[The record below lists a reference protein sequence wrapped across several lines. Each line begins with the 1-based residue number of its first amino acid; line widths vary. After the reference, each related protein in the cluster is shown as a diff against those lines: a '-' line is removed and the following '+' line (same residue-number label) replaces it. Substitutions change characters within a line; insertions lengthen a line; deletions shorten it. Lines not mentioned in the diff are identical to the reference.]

1 MEIKLPELQATFK
14 QLKQDSQ
21 AMANPQVRTAVEQL
35 EEMLSELELKSPSAA
50 PDTLFDPHVHMK
62 DLERLMSFIP
72 QIFDA
77 SPHREFLLQFLLKGA
92 STYRG
97 MGENERSR
105 RYSEQILTLTT
116 DGRYPKI
123 RAEAFRE
130 LGTHQ
135 FYQGRLNQAHTNY
148 QQALAL
154 FEAENDLGR
163 AASIYNQFGYIA
175 AQQGDYER
183 AKTSHQKALEL
194 AQEIA
199 AQGNGHKRL
208 LAGAYN
214 SLGIVASIQAN
225 WDVAIDNFE
234 KSIGIYEELELP
246 REGAHV
252 YTNLAMAYVDA
263 EEWEAAGACYAEATT
278 LAEQS
283 GNLLTLSGIYI
294 NRAEFL
300 LNITS
305 IDAAQLYCDKALEV
319 FQKSH
324 DSVGI
329 AEAYKL
335 YGCIHRHRGE
345 WEAAT
350 DAFTQSIQR
359 YQSCRNPQ
367 GEAEGCYE
375 FGLMY
380 QACQD
385 SSQARYFLQR
395 ARSLY
400 EQLEATDEI
409 KRVESALAG
418 ISVQTRVTGV
428 QGDNAGVT
436 PV

>member
-72 QIFDA
+72 DIFDA
-77 SPHREFLLQFLLKGA
+77 SPHQESLLQFLLKGA

-97 MGENERSR
+97 MGE
-105 RYSEQILTLTT
+105 L
-116 DGRYPKI
+116 D
-123 RAEAFRE
+123 
-130 LGTHQ
+130 
-135 FYQGRLNQAHTNY
+135 
-148 QQALAL
+148 
-154 FEAENDLGR
+154 
-163 AASIYNQFGYIA
+163 
-175 AQQGDYER
+175 
-183 AKTSHQKALEL
+183 
-194 AQEIA
+194 
-199 AQGNGHKRL
+199 
-208 LAGAYN
+208 
-214 SLGIVASIQAN
+214 
-225 WDVAIDNFE
+225 
-234 KSIGIYEELELP
+234 LP

-263 EEWEAAGACYAEATT
+263 EEWEAAGACYAEATA

-319 FQKSH
+319 FQRSN
-324 DSVGI
+324 DILGI
-329 AEAYKL
+329 AEAYKF

-385 SSQARYFLQR
+385 SPQARYFLQR

-409 KRVESALAG
+409 KRVEAALTG
-418 ISVQTRVTGV
+418 ISVQTKVTGV

-436 PV
+436 QV